1 MQFKVAAA
9 LGGTQEFGQLI
20 SLSCAIIA
28 KSNQQAT
35 NISHCFSPQWK
46 LFCHSP
52 YCPCSHTSLMSC
64 AANPPPLH
72 AAPLLNIKLKIN
84 TIMARQSHI
93 AAAHKGQDR
102 GDMQMA

>member
-1 MQFKVAAA
+1 MIAFIMRNHRKEQPTSDKYYTLFFATVETF
-9 LGGTQEFGQLI
+9 LPFTIL
-20 SLSCAIIA
+20 SLLTHILNVLC
-28 KSNQQAT
+28 
-35 NISHCFSPQWK
+35 
-46 LFCHSP
+46 
-52 YCPCSHTSLMSC
+52 CPL
-64 AANPPPLH
+64 P